1 MFRILFLFVL
11 LVPLIEVYLFVQV
24 GRLIGALPTVLL
36 CILMAFVGT
45 WLFRL
50 QGLQTVRRIQQ
61 KLNQH
66 ELPALDLVEAG
77 ILALAGLL
85 MLIPG
90 FFSDFIGLVCLI
102 PAVRTRIAQLFVSRF
117 AGRMVRPDQTVVI
130 EGEYRVEED
139 KRLR

>member
-1 MFRILFLFVL
+1 MFRILFLLLL

-36 CILMAFVGT
+36 CILMAMVGT

-61 KLNQH
+61 KLDRR
-66 ELPALDLVEAG
+66 ELPAIDLIEGG

-85 MLIPG
+85 LLVPG
-90 FFSDFIGLVCLI
+90 FFSDFIGLICLI

-117 AGRMVRPDQTVVI
+117 AGRVVKSDHVVI

>member
-24 GRLIGALPTVLL
+24 GRVIGALPTVLL

-61 KLNQH
+61 KLNQR

-85 MLIPG
+85 LLIPG

-102 PAVRTRIAQLFVSRF
+102 PAVRTRIARLFV
-117 AGRMVRPDQTVVI
+117 GRIADRVAKGGHSVVI
-130 EGEYRVEED
+130 EGEYRIEED